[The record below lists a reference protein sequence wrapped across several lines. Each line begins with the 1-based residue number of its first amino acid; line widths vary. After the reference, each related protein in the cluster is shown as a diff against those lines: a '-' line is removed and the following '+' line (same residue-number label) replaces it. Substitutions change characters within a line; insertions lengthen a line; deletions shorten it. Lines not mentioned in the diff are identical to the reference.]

1 VAEPRGAR
9 VKMPTRNTTLR
20 PYGKIFQ
27 SYWLYIALFT
37 IFQFFLVAYF
47 AYGDTVWL
55 RQIFSVITPLLG
67 ALFGALG
74 FYLASRR
81 ESESDQEWD
90 LALTVDISTDI
101 AKAAESLTAADVVKR
116 IAGIY
121 ALESLAGSVPGSQKV
136 AVNILSAFVRERS
149 SPQITQIKDWQR
161 SSREASSSDIELAL
175 KSLSSLNSE
184 ALRVRIDLRGAQ
196 LVSANLSNLNLSRAD
211 LSGAVL
217 DGSDLSFCDLT
228 QASLRSTSLVGS
240 RLDGANLTA
249 AVLDKTDLTKAS
261 LVSTNLTG
269 ALIRSANMRGA
280 YVVRANFSDALLGEV
295 DLTGAHLRDV
305 EIKSSGDRTENS
317 QLGSPGPHV
326 AELRIDGFSSD
337 SHGEK
342 L

>member
-1 VAEPRGAR
+1 
-9 VKMPTRNTTLR
+9 
-20 PYGKIFQ
+20 
-27 SYWLYIALFT
+27 
-37 IFQFFLVAYF
+37 LVAYF

-67 ALFGALG
+67 ALFGTLG

-81 ESESDQEWD
+81 KRESDQEQD

-121 ALESLAGSVPGSQKV
+121 ALESLARSVPDSQKV

-149 SPQITQIKDWQR
+149 SPQNEDLQR
-161 SSREASSSDIELAL
+161 LSQEASSSDIELAL

-196 LVSANLSNLNLSRAD
+196 LTSANLSNLNLSRAD

-217 DGSDLSFCDLT
+217 DGSDLSFSDLT

-249 AVLDKTDLTKAS
+249 AVLDKTDLTNAS
-261 LVSTNLTG
+261 LASTNLTG
-269 ALIRSANMRGA
+269 ALIRSANMRGVC
-280 YVVRANFSDALLGEV
+280 VVRANFSDALLGEV

-305 EIKSSGDRTENS
+305 EIKSSGDGTGNS
-317 QLGSPGPHV
+317 QLGIPGPHV